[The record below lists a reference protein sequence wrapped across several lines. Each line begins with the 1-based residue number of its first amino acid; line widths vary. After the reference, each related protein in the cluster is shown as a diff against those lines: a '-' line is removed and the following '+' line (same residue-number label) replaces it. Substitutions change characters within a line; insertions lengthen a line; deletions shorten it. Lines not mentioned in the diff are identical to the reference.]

1 MYASMRWFEQFV
13 TSNHSLMA
21 ELRNRL
27 QVTLVPVANPAKYG
41 TADDPRLN
49 DNGVD
54 LNRNWGYEWSA
65 YTPTSDQDYKGTSA
79 MSEPEAQ
86 AINALITSNTIVL
99 DCHNYGTSGTTEM
112 QYIEQVASLASQA
125 THEVAEARWTSVYGA
140 PAGLTLTDVGAVAV
154 PYLIN
159 YASSV
164 TGQPS
169 MLIEASS
176 AMFGSVADIGSRYYA
191 TREAVRAY
199 CGLITEFLAAN
210 VL

>member
-1 MYASMRWFEQFV
+1 MYASMRWFQQFV
-13 TSNHSLMA
+13 TSNHPLMA

-27 QVTLVPVANPAKYG
+27 KVTLVPVANPAKYG
-41 TADDPRLN
+41 TSNNPRVNANL
-49 DNGVD
+49 VD
-54 LNRNWGYEWSA
+54 LNRNWNYQWSA

-79 MSEPEAQ
+79 ASEPETQ
-86 AINALITSNTIVL
+86 AILPLITSNTIVL
-99 DCHNYGTSGTTEM
+99 DCHSFGPVPSTVV
-112 QYIEQVASLASQA
+112 QYIEQPASLASQIS
-125 THEVAEARWTSVYGA
+125 HEAAESRWLSTYGT
-140 PAGLTLTDVGAVAV
+140 PSGLTLDDVGSVEV

-164 TGQPS
+164 TGQPA

-176 AMFGSVADIGSRYYA
+176 ALFGSIATIGSRYYA